1 MAPSYKTGGDDL
13 DDGLELDPDLLASD
27 DEGVDGDDGDFLSA
41 DDEPAPAAPSRK
53 RKASGD
59 AAAAAVQDEQGDV
72 AMLPADGDAK
82 KRRREKDKAR
92 RAAKR
97 AAAAGDEGPIAD
109 PTQLAPG
116 ELAALLLTSA
126 RATFPNSSPMEIDEV
141 VLGEDRLL
149 APLPAPS
156 GDGFEPLV
164 ARLDDLLKDAPKK
177 PAPGTPRALIVSL
190 SGIRCADVVRA
201 VRDVKRPGGEVAKLF
216 AKHFKLVDQVKYLA
230 RTRVAI
236 AVGTPARVAKLL
248 ADGALKVKQE
258 TVVLF
263 DIGHRDS
270 KNRTLLSLP
279 EARDELW
286 KSLLSGDAR
295 AALTRARV
303 KYAAF

>member
-1 MAPSYKTGGDDL
+1 MTVGIGSFPSLPPRT
-13 DDGLELDPDLLASD
+13 
-27 DEGVDGDDGDFLSA
+27 
-41 DDEPAPAAPSRK
+41 PA
-53 RKASGD
+53 D
-59 AAAAAVQDEQGDV
+59 AAAAAV
-72 AMLPADGDAK
+72 
-82 KRRREKDKAR
+82 
-92 RAAKR
+92 
-97 AAAAGDEGPIAD
+97 
-109 PTQLAPG
+109 
-116 ELAALLLTSA
+116 
-126 RATFPNSSPMEIDEV
+126 
-141 VLGEDRLL
+141 
-149 APLPAPS
+149 
-156 GDGFEPLV
+156 
-164 ARLDDLLKDAPKK
+164 LKDAPKK

-201 VRDVKRPGGEVAKLF
+201 VRDVKRPGGEVAKVSSVAAVVPPPPAVHAHLADARCPRALARSQLF

-230 RTRVAI
+230 KTRVAI

-286 KSLLSGDAR
+286 KSLLSGEAR

-303 KYAAF
+303 KYTAF

>member
-1 MAPSYKTGGDDL
+1 MTPAYKTGGDDL

-27 DEGVDGDDGDFLSA
+27 DEDVGDIFSA
-41 DDEPAPAAPSRK
+41 DEDDAPAPVSRK

-59 AAAAAVQDEQGDV
+59 VSAAAVADAEGDV
-72 AMLPADGDAK
+72 AMLPVEGDAK

-97 AAAAGDEGPIAD
+97 AAAAGDDGPIAD
-109 PTQLAPG
+109 PSSLEPAQLAQ
-116 ELAALLLTSA
+116 LLLSSA
-126 RATFPNSSPMEIDEV
+126 RATFPNSTPMEIDEV
-141 VLGEDRLL
+141 VVGEDRLL
-149 APLPAPS
+149 APLPPTS
-156 GDGFEPLV
+156 TGSGFEPLV
-164 ARLDDLLKDAPKK
+164 QRLDDLLKDAPKK

-230 RTRVAI
+230 KTRVAI

-286 KSLLSGDAR
+286 KSLLSGEAR

-303 KYAAF
+303 KYTAF